1 MRSMADTHDDLDAYI
16 DERTAREPG
25 FRAQHAAALSR
36 REMMRRMAD
45 ARLAAE
51 RSQTEL
57 GAAVGTSQAQIA
69 RIEKGDADCRISS
82 VERYAAALGFEV
94 RYQLVP
100 AAGAKKAAK
109 PGPAKRARESRR
121 LAS

>member
-1 MRSMADTHDDLDAYI
+1 MSDAHDDLDAYI

-25 FRAQHAAALSR
+25 FRAEHAAGFSR

-45 ARLAAE
+45 ARLAAD
-51 RSQTEL
+51 RTQTEL

-94 RYQLVP
+94 RYQLIPV
-100 AAGAKKAAK
+100 AGEREAAK
-109 PGPAKRARESRR
+109 PTVAKRARDSRR
-121 LAS
+121 PAS

>member
-1 MRSMADTHDDLDAYI
+1 MASAHDDLDAYI

-36 REMMRRMAD
+36 REMLRRMAE
-45 ARLAAE
+45 ARLAAD
-51 RSQTEL
+51 RTQTEL

-100 AAGAKKAAK
+100 ANGARKT
-109 PGPAKRARESRR
+109 GKRAATQKRR
-121 LAS
+121 

>member
-1 MRSMADTHDDLDAYI
+1 MADARDDLDVYI

-94 RYQLVP
+94 RYQLIPVAGAGKARKP
-100 AAGAKKAAK
+100 AA
-109 PGPAKRARESRR
+109 AKRARESRR

>member
-1 MRSMADTHDDLDAYI
+1 MADSHDDLDAYI

-25 FRAQHAAALSR
+25 FRARHAAALSR

-45 ARLAAE
+45 ARLAAD

-94 RYQLVP
+94 RYQLIPVTGARKTAKP
-100 AAGAKKAAK
+100 AA
-109 PGPAKRARESRR
+109 AKRSRESRR

>member
-1 MRSMADTHDDLDAYI
+1 MASSRDDLDAYI

-25 FRAQHAAALSR
+25 FRARHAAALSR

-45 ARLAAE
+45 ARLAAD
-51 RSQTEL
+51 RTQTEL

-100 AAGAKKAAK
+100 TSGVRQSAK
-109 PGPAKRARESRR
+109 PAATKRSA
-121 LAS
+121 

>member
-1 MRSMADTHDDLDAYI
+1 VAASRDDLDSYI
-16 DERTAREPG
+16 DERSREPG

-45 ARLAAE
+45 ARLAAD
-51 RSQTEL
+51 RTQTEL
-57 GAAVGTSQAQIA
+57 GAVVGTSQAQIA

-82 VERYAAALGFEV
+82 IERYAAALGFEV

-100 AAGAKKAAK
+100 AVGT
-109 PGPAKRARESRR
+109 RR
-121 LAS
+121 SADR

>member
-1 MRSMADTHDDLDAYI
+1 MASSRDDLDAYV

-25 FRAQHAAALSR
+25 FRARHAAALSR

-45 ARLAAE
+45 ARLAAD
-51 RSQTEL
+51 RTQTEL

-69 RIEKGDADCRISS
+69 RIEKGDADCRVSS

-100 AAGAKKAAK
+100 ASGVRKSAK
-109 PGPAKRARESRR
+109 PAATKRSA
-121 LAS
+121 

>member
-1 MRSMADTHDDLDAYI
+1 MASSRDDLDAYI

-25 FRAQHAAALSR
+25 FRARDAAALSR

-45 ARLAAE
+45 ARLAAD
-51 RSQTEL
+51 RTQTEL

-100 AAGAKKAAK
+100 ASGEWKT
-109 PGPAKRARESRR
+109 GKRAATQKRR
-121 LAS
+121 

>member
-1 MRSMADTHDDLDAYI
+1 MAAHDLA
-16 DERTAREPG
+16 ECG
-25 FRAQHAAALSR
+25 VVGRA
-36 REMMRRMAD
+36 AD
-45 ARLAAE
+45 ARLAAD

-69 RIEKGDADCRISS
+69 RIEKGDTDCRISS

-94 RYQLVP
+94 RYQLIP
-100 AAGAKKAAK
+100 ATGAAK
-109 PGPAKRARESRR
+109 PAVAKRSRESRR

>member
-1 MRSMADTHDDLDAYI
+1 MRTVISSLDDLESYI
-16 DERTAREPG
+16 DERSAREPG

-45 ARLAAE
+45 ARLAAD
-51 RSQTEL
+51 RTQTEL
-57 GAAVGTSQAQIA
+57 GALVGTSQAQIA

-100 AAGAKKAAK
+100 ATGTERSAD
-109 PGPAKRARESRR
+109 R
-121 LAS
+121 

>member
-1 MRSMADTHDDLDAYI
+1 MPDERDDLDVYI

-45 ARLAAE
+45 ARLASD
-51 RSQTEL
+51 RTQTEL

-100 AAGAKKAAK
+100 ANDAPKAARSAA
-109 PGPAKRARESRR
+109 AKRPREARR

>member
-1 MRSMADTHDDLDAYI
+1 MVDAHDDLDTYI

-45 ARLAAE
+45 ARLAAD
-51 RSQTEL
+51 RTQTEL
-57 GAAVGTSQAQIA
+57 GAAVGTTQAQIA

-100 AAGAKKAAK
+100 SNGARKASKPAASQ
-109 PGPAKRARESRR
+109 KRR
-121 LAS
+121 

>member
-1 MRSMADTHDDLDAYI
+1 MADPHDDLDAYI

-45 ARLAAE
+45 ARQAAD
-51 RSQTEL
+51 RTQTEL

-94 RYQLVP
+94 RYQLVR
-100 AAGAKKAAK
+100 ATGARKTAK
-109 PGPAKRARESRR
+109 PAVAKQSRESRR
-121 LAS
+121 RAS

>member
-1 MRSMADTHDDLDAYI
+1 MDTVTSAGDDLDTYI
-16 DERTAREPG
+16 DERSAREPG

-45 ARLAAE
+45 ARLAAD
-51 RSQTEL
+51 RTQTEL
-57 GAAVGTSQAQIA
+57 GAVVGTSQAQIA

-82 VERYAAALGFEV
+82 VERYAAALGFEL

-100 AAGAKKAAK
+100 AAGAQ
-109 PGPAKRARESRR
+109 PPVEGRR
-121 LAS
+121 PSA

>member
-1 MRSMADTHDDLDAYI
+1 MAKSHDDLDAYV

-51 RSQTEL
+51 RTQTEL

-94 RYQLVP
+94 RYELVP
-100 AAGAKKAAK
+100 VAGGRPKAK
-109 PGPAKRARESRR
+109 PGAAKRARATRQV
-121 LAS
+121 A

>member
-1 MRSMADTHDDLDAYI
+1 
-16 DERTAREPG
+16 
-25 FRAQHAAALSR
+25 
-36 REMMRRMAD
+36 MMRRMAD

-51 RSQTEL
+51 RTQTEL
-57 GAAVGTSQAQIA
+57 GTAVGTSQAQIA

-100 AAGAKKAAK
+100 STGAQKRAKRGAAK
-109 PGPAKRARESRR
+109 R
-121 LAS
+121 

>member
-1 MRSMADTHDDLDAYI
+1 MRPMSDPHDDLDAYV
-16 DERTAREPG
+16 DERTSREPG

-45 ARLAAE
+45 ARLAAD
-51 RSQTEL
+51 RTQTEL

-82 VERYAAALGFEV
+82 VERYAAALGFEI

-100 AAGAKKAAK
+100 VVG
-109 PGPAKRARESRR
+109 EERR
-121 LAS
+121 RGS